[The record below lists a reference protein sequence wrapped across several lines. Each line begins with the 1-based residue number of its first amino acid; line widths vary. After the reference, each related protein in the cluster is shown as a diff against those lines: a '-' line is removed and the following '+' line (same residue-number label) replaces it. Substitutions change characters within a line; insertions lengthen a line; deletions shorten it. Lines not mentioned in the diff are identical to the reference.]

1 MKEMKGLKL
10 EDLLKINRVEATIRK
25 EDLEYLK
32 KYTNMTEEQLLC
44 AAIVLVKKLNDLTDK
59 QEELIKQQVEK
70 EKLQERVIDGMASD
84 LNVLKEDRNASENKL
99 RLERQKKIKYA
110 YKEDASVDKVVA
122 LKNKGLSNKEIAEQ
136 LDIST
141 VTVWSRLKEAKK
153 AHNK

>member
-1 MKEMKGLKL
+1 MKGLKL